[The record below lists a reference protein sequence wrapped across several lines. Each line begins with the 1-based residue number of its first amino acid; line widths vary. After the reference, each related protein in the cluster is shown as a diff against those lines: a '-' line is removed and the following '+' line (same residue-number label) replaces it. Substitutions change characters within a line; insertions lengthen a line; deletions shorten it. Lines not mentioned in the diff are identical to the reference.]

1 MAGCSP
7 VLGLR
12 TTRQQETSVFH
23 TGDVVTSGLHHPLSL
38 TTGYLGAV
46 AEAAGHAVQGLLPA
60 GFLLQLT
67 SVFAPTSRLARRRAT
82 LFQGED
88 SMGSLEAFLRQPLLH
103 TMLLTELGHA

>member
-7 VLGLR
+7 ASGLR

-23 TGDVVTSGLHHPLSL
+23 TGDVATSGLHLPPSL
-38 TTGYLGAV
+38 TTGFMAV
-46 AEAAGHAVQGLLPA
+46 VVEAARRAVQELLHA

-67 SVFAPTSRLARRRAT
+67 SVFAPTSRLARRKAMR
-82 LFQGED
+82 LQGES
-88 SMGSLEAFLRQPLLH
+88 SMGSLEAFLRQPLRH